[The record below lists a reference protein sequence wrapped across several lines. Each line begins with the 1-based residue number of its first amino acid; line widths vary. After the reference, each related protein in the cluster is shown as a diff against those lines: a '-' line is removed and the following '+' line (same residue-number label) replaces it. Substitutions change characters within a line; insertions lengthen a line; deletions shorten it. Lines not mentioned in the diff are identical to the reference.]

1 MACGVRRSQERRP
14 PCCNSTPVI
23 YANVGCNPRECGI
36 VKRLSQASGPRGP
49 NILYGGPLTGQFR
62 GSRRGLPR
70 AVYSFLTTPSCPN
83 WVMHGILFHC
93 QGLAAA
99 VSRQANIRSL
109 EELFDFVQV

>member
-23 YANVGCNPRECGI
+23 YASVGCNTRECGI
-36 VKRLSQASGPRGP
+36 VKSLSQASGPRGP

-70 AVYSFLTTPSCPN
+70 AVFSFFTTPSFPKL
-83 WVMHGILFHC
+83 VIHRDLFHFPR
-93 QGLAAA
+93 LSAAG
-99 VSRQANIRSL
+99 SCPANIPSL
-109 EELFDFVQV
+109 QKVFQIC